1 MGRDT
6 DGIRRKNGEAPA
18 LDEVDRK
25 LLGLL
30 AEDATLTYAELG
42 KRLNLS
48 APAVHE
54 RARRLKQAGV
64 IQRTV
69 AVLDANL
76 VGKPLLAFVHVDT
89 EGWGKSPAMMAL
101 ALLPKVEEI
110 HSVSGDACL
119 ILKVRTAGPGA
130 LDDVLARIYAVPGVQ
145 NTRSYVALR
154 SHLERGVSPATGL
167 EAPGTVHGDKR
178 PH

>member
-1 MGRDT
+1 MARDT
-6 DGIRRKNGEAPA
+6 DGIRRRNGDTLA

-69 AVLDANL
+69 AVLDADL
-76 VGKPLLAFVHVDT
+76 VGKPPAWCMDRHWSSGRLLNDLSCLA
-89 EGWGKSPAMMAL
+89 SP
-101 ALLPKVEEI
+101 
-110 HSVSGDACL
+110 SV
-119 ILKVRTAGPGA
+119 R
-130 LDDVLARIYAVPGVQ
+130 R
-145 NTRSYVALR
+145 R
-154 SHLERGVSPATGL
+154 
-167 EAPGTVHGDKR
+167 
-178 PH
+178 